1 MNGNGAVLA
10 LSSGSLYSYGLER
23 VFELAAWAG
32 FEGMEVLI
40 DGRWDTRQGDYLRRL
55 QERYGLP
62 VVSLHSP
69 FVLRVDG
76 WERDGIS
83 RLKRT
88 VALAEELGARTVV
101 VHPPL
106 RWHWAFIWTTGGH
119 HWRLPLPWRNDREY
133 GRWLQE
139 ELAEFQAG
147 TSVIIALENMPARRW
162 GLWPLQR
169 FQFCDLASL
178 ERFPHLTL
186 DTAHWGTWGVD
197 ILEVYE
203 RLKGRVAHIH
213 LSDYDGDKE
222 HRLLGKGR
230 LPLKELLQRLV
241 ADGFAGVV
249 AVELDP
255 RPLEA
260 ADEATVRAH
269 LRAACEFCRRQGVG
283 GGYSHSHIAL

>member
-1 MNGNGAVLA
+1 VSVDSNGPVLA

-32 FEGMEVLI
+32 FDGMEVLI
-40 DGRWDTRQGDYLRRL
+40 DGRWDTRQADYLRGL
-55 QERYGLP
+55 QERYSLP

-76 WERDGIS
+76 WERDEVS

-101 VHPPL
+101 AHPPL
-106 RWHWAFIWTTGGH
+106 RWHWAFIITTGGH
-119 HWRLPLPWRNDREY
+119 HWRLPLPWWRNGREY

-139 ELAEFQAG
+139 ELADFQAG
-147 TSVIIALENMPARRW
+147 TPVIIALENMPARHW
-162 GLWPLQR
+162 GLWRLQR
-169 FQFCDLASL
+169 FRFGGPMGL

-203 RLKGRVAHIH
+203 RLKERVAHVH

-222 HRLLGKGR
+222 HLLLGKGR
-230 LPLKELLQRLV
+230 LPLREFLRKLV
-241 ADGFAGVV
+241 ADGFAGVIV
-249 AVELDP
+249 VELDP

-260 ADEATVRAH
+260 ADEATVRRH
-269 LRAACEFCRRQGVG
+269 LKAACEFCRQQGVG
-283 GGYSHSHIAL
+283 RRLFA